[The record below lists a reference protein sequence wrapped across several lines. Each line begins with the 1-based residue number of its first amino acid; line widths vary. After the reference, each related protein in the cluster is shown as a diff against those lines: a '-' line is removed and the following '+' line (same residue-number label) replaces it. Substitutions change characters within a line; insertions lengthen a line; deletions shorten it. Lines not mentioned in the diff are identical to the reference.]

1 VTPLSGPP
9 RLARLLADRLTHAA
23 QREFLLGDLEEQYT
37 RLASRSGRGRAN
49 LAYWRQ
55 VAGLLRH
62 RTRRRSTAADSR
74 RGDSTLRTFMHDLRY
89 GARVLARQPMYVL
102 VAVLSLSLAIAA
114 NGIVFGMVDSIVLQP
129 FSLPD
134 PQRLISVG
142 STFPKLDGEEGF
154 IEQHSTVEIEDLR
167 AAQSLVSV
175 AAFDLGNRAISNGTT
190 AMRALT
196 ALVVDDPQPALG
208 FPAKIGRGFTKAELS
223 PGGPPAVILS
233 HRLWMSLFGG
243 DAGIVGRTVRVNS
256 VPREVIGV
264 ADERA
269 RLLGT
274 DLWIPW
280 GGNPIAEP
288 RNQRQFTVIA
298 RLAPH
303 ASIDDANAELA
314 AIAGRTIAIHQR
326 QFPEYEGWRLRAV
339 PWAEAVTGQAR
350 GPANILLIAGLAV
363 MLIASANLVNLMLV
377 RLSARRREIAVRYA
391 LGAGRWQ
398 VTRLMLI
405 ESALIAF
412 AACAAGLALA
422 AMALGPMTALL
433 PVQVISLGV
442 APSIN
447 LRVVLYCAAFA
458 ATSALLVA
466 LVPAWQSRRA
476 APQASLRDG
485 AGGAGSR
492 QRLRQALVVVELT
505 LAIVLL
511 VGAGQMLASFARL
524 QRTDPGFDMK
534 RIATMRLTL
543 AWERY
548 GQNDAATTFF
558 ETLVD
563 RIAAL
568 PDVTAAAAA
577 TQYPP
582 QEVFTQTFRV
592 VSDTAS
598 GGAPTLSTANATI
611 VTPGYF
617 DVLGLKATRG
627 RLLTRDD
634 RAGAP
639 MAVVVNESFARRFLD
654 GKPEGRLRIGPSDRS
669 IAAEIVGVVG
679 DARNVSMLKPAQPEM
694 FMTVAQAG
702 GGNQYFL
709 LARTTGEPAA
719 ATTSIRQTLA
729 AMDPD
734 QPLYMIQSM
743 EDAVAGS
750 LFAQRV
756 SLLLVGVFAV
766 GALAIAGVGVFG
778 IVSYWVATRSKE
790 IGIRMALGAT
800 RREVAR
806 LIVGQATLLVGIA
819 AVLGLS
825 GGALLARA
833 VGALLYESAR
843 VDPAAIAGVAIV
855 LAGVGLAA
863 SYLPSRR
870 AVRVDPI
877 TVLRME

>member
-1 VTPLSGPP
+1 MP
-9 RLARLLADRLTHAA
+9 AA
-23 QREFLLGDLEEQYT
+23 EREFVLGDLEEQHA
-37 RLASRSGRGRAN
+37 RIAHRSGPRRAN
-49 LAYWRQ
+49 RAYWRQ

-62 RTRRRSTAADSR
+62 RPRPRPGRVQTR
-74 RGDSTLRTFMHDLRY
+74 RGDSTMRTFVHDLRY

-114 NGIVFGMVDSIVLQP
+114 NGIVFGMVDSVVLKP
-129 FSLPD
+129 FALPD
-134 PQRLISVG
+134 PGRLISVG
-142 STFPKLDGEEGF
+142 STFPKFDGEEGF

-167 AAQSLVSV
+167 AARSLVNV
-175 AAFDLGNRAISNGTT
+175 AAFDLGNRAIANGTT

-196 ALVVDDPQPALG
+196 ALVIDDPQPALG
-208 FPAKIGRGFTKAELS
+208 YPAKIGRGFSAAELA
-223 PGGPPAVILS
+223 PGGPPVVMLS
-233 HRLWMSLFGG
+233 HRLWMSMFGG
-243 DAGIVGRTVRVNS
+243 DPGIVGRTVRVNS

-280 GGNPIAEP
+280 GGNPIAQP

-298 RLAPH
+298 RLAPN

-314 AIAGRTIAIHQR
+314 AIAGRTMTTYRA

-398 VTRLMLI
+398 VTRLLLI
-405 ESALIAF
+405 ESALIAG
-412 AACAAGLALA
+412 AACALGLVLA
-422 AMALGPMTALL
+422 SLALGPLTSLL
-433 PVQVISLGV
+433 PTQVVSLGV
-442 APSIN
+442 TPVIDV
-447 LRVVLYCAAFA
+447 RVVSYCAAFA
-458 ATSALLVA
+458 AASALLVA
-466 LVPAWQSRRA
+466 LVPAWQARRGA
-476 APQASLRDG
+476 TQASLRDG
-485 AGGAGSR
+485 GSAAGTR

-524 QRTDPGFDMK
+524 QRIDPGFDMA
-534 RIATMRLTL
+534 RVATMRLTL

-548 GQNDAATTFF
+548 GQDNAATNFF
-558 ETLVD
+558 ETLVE

-577 TQYPP
+577 TQFPP
-582 QEVFTQTFRV
+582 QEVFTQPFRV
-592 VSDTAS
+592 VNDATT
-598 GGAPTLSTANATI
+598 GGAPTLATANATV

-617 DVLGLKATRG
+617 EVLGIKAVRG

-639 MAVVVNESFARRFLD
+639 LAVVVNEAFMRRFLG
-654 GKPEGRLRIGPSDRS
+654 GKPQGRLRVGPANQSFE
-669 IAAEIVGVVG
+669 AEVVGVVS
-679 DARNVSMLKPAQPEM
+679 DARNVSMLRPAQPEM
-694 FMTVAQAG
+694 FMTIAQAG
-702 GGNQYFL
+702 GGSNQYFL
-709 LARTTGEPAA
+709 IARTASDPAA
-719 ATTSIRQTLA
+719 ATASIRQVLA
-729 AMDPD
+729 GMDPD
-734 QPLYMIQSM
+734 QPLYLMQSM
-743 EDAVAGS
+743 EEAVAGS

-756 SLLLVGVFAV
+756 SLLLVGVFAI
-766 GALAIAGVGVFG
+766 GALVIAAVGVFG

-800 RREVAR
+800 SRQVVR
-806 LIVGQATLLVGIA
+806 LIVGQATTLLGVA
-819 AVLGLS
+819 AGLGL
-825 GGALLARA
+825 GGGILLARTA
-833 VGALLYESAR
+833 GSLLYDSAR
-843 VDPAAIAGVAIV
+843 VEPLAIAGVVVALI
-855 LAGVGLAA
+855 GVGLCA

-870 AVRVDPI
+870 AVRVDPVK
-877 TVLRME
+877 VLRTE